1 MIERNTDEVHG
12 PDLAIIVPR
21 DRRRR
26 RMAGDCSKPPP
37 LYATPQVTRSGL
49 I

>member
-26 RMAGDCSKPPP
+26 RMAGDCSKPPHSTLLRKSP
-37 LYATPQVTRSGL
+37 EVG
-49 I
+49 